1 VISCLHELPEYLRY
15 DYLRD
20 VFARFGN
27 SKKVRNKYLPMV
39 SKAKP
44 KQRAS
49 HEISD
54 GSSNLKPKA
63 NMIRRK
69 TPWSTSTTLER
80 ACDVLRLFT
89 PQKPRWTIS
98 ELARHLNVPKSG
110 VFRLVKTF
118 ERKQFLQSGDDSYEY
133 ELGSG
138 IWELTGTVVG
148 KREQLVEKAS
158 PYLRDLNKTTGL
170 LVSLR
175 VLENEQMVIVDR
187 VEGKDPVKVI
197 VPVGTH
203 QPLNHGAPG
212 KLLLAYCYRTN
223 SAQLYELISRR
234 KITRLT
240 ERTLMDPRRLEEELN
255 KIRRLGYASSDGEAI
270 RGTIGIAVPVL
281 NSTGEVEAALA
292 LTAVESLCN
301 MRQLMKFLPDL
312 KRTAENISK
321 ALGYSAGKKSSA

>member
-1 VISCLHELPEYLRY
+1 
-15 DYLRD
+15 
-20 VFARFGN
+20 
-27 SKKVRNKYLPMV
+27 MV
-39 SKAKP
+39 SKAKS
-44 KQRAS
+44 KQRVS
-49 HEISD
+49 QEIS
-54 GSSNLKPKA
+54 GRSSNLKPKA
-63 NMIRRK
+63 NIIRRK
-69 TPWSTSTTLER
+69 TPWATSTTLER

-98 ELARHLNVPKSG
+98 ELARRLDVPKSG

-118 ERKQFLQSGDDSYEY
+118 ERKYFLQSGDGSYEY

-148 KREQLVEKAS
+148 KRERLLEKAS
-158 PYLRDLNKTTGL
+158 LYLRELNKTTGL

-175 VLENEQMVIVDR
+175 VLENEQMVIIDR
-187 VEGKDPVKVI
+187 VEGNDPVKVI

-212 KLLLAYCYRTN
+212 KLLLAYRYPTD
-223 SAQLYELISRR
+223 STQLHELISRN

-240 ERTLMDPRRLEEELN
+240 ERTLIDPRRLEEELN
-255 KIRRLGYASSDGEAI
+255 KIRRLGYATSDGEAI
-270 RGTIGIAVPVL
+270 RGTIGIAVPVW
-281 NSTGEVEAALA
+281 NSSGQVEAALA

-301 MRQLMKFLPDL
+301 MKQIMKFLPDL

-321 ALGYSAGKKSSA
+321 ALGYGTGKKSG

>member
-1 VISCLHELPEYLRY
+1 MSIT
-15 DYLRD
+15 
-20 VFARFGN
+20 G
-27 SKKVRNKYLPMV
+27 
-39 SKAKP
+39 KAKSDRRDP
-44 KQRAS
+44 S
-49 HEISD
+49 HEISRRF
-54 GSSNLKPKA
+54 SNPKPKEKI
-63 NMIRRK
+63 IRRK

-118 ERKQFLQSGDDSYEY
+118 ERKHFLQSGDDSYEY

-138 IWELTGTVVG
+138 IWELTGTVFG
-148 KREQLVEKAS
+148 KRERLVEKAS

-187 VEGKDPVKVI
+187 VEGNDPVKVI

-212 KLLLAYCYRTN
+212 KLLLAYHYPTDSTQIR
-223 SAQLYELISRR
+223 ELISRG
-234 KITRLT
+234 KITKLT
-240 ERTLMDPRRLEEELN
+240 ERTLMDPRRLEDEVN
-255 KIRRLGYASSDGEAI
+255 RIRRLGYATSDGEAI
-270 RGTIGIAVPVL
+270 RGTIGIAVPVW
-281 NSTGEVEAALA
+281 NSMGQVEAALA

-301 MRQLMKFLPDL
+301 MKQLMRFLPNL
-312 KRTAENISK
+312 KRTGESISK
-321 ALGYSAGKKSSA
+321 ALGYGTGKKPPARLGSLS

>member
-1 VISCLHELPEYLRY
+1 MSANLPPQKKKKLNSLE
-15 DYLRD
+15 
-20 VFARFGN
+20 N
-27 SKKVRNKYLPMV
+27 SK
-39 SKAKP
+39 A
-44 KQRAS
+44 
-49 HEISD
+49 
-54 GSSNLKPKA
+54 NLKTRAKI
-63 NMIRRK
+63 IRRK
-69 TPWSTSTTLER
+69 TPWATSTTLER

-98 ELARHLNVPKSG
+98 ELARHLSVPKSG

-148 KREQLVEKAS
+148 KRERLVEKAS

-187 VEGKDPVKVI
+187 VEGRDPVKVI
-197 VPVGTH
+197 VPVGTQ

-212 KLLLAYCYRTN
+212 KLLLAYRYPTDGT
-223 SAQLYELISRR
+223 QLHKLISRG
-234 KITRLT
+234 KITKLT

-255 KIRRLGYASSDGEAI
+255 KIRRLGHATSDGEAI
-270 RGTIGIAVPVL
+270 RGTIGIAVPVWTV
-281 NSTGEVEAALA
+281 TGQVEAALA

-301 MRQLMKFLPDL
+301 MKQLMKFLPDL
-312 KRTAENISK
+312 KRTAENVSK
-321 ALGYSAGKKSSA
+321 VLGYKKSPAEAARPLTPVK

>member
-1 VISCLHELPEYLRY
+1 MSIT
-15 DYLRD
+15 
-20 VFARFGN
+20 G
-27 SKKVRNKYLPMV
+27 
-39 SKAKP
+39 KAKSN
-44 KQRAS
+44 RHDRS
-49 HEISD
+49 REIS
-54 GSSNLKPKA
+54 GRSSNPKPKTKV
-63 NMIRRK
+63 IRRK
-69 TPWSTSTTLER
+69 TPWATSTTLER
-80 ACDVLRLFT
+80 ACDVLKLFT

-118 ERKQFLQSGDDSYEY
+118 ERQHFLQSGDDSYEY

-138 IWELTGTVVG
+138 IWELTGTVFG
-148 KREQLVEKAS
+148 RRERLVEKAS

-187 VEGKDPVKVI
+187 VEGNDPVKVI

-212 KLLLAYCYRTN
+212 KLLLAYHYPPASR
-223 SAQLYELISRR
+223 QFQDLISQG
-234 KITRLT
+234 KITKLTDQTLVDRGRLQ
-240 ERTLMDPRRLEEELN
+240 EELN
-255 KIRRLGYASSDGEAI
+255 KIRRLGYAASDGEAI
-270 RGTIGIAVPVL
+270 RGTIGIAVPVW
-281 NSTGEVEAALA
+281 SSMGQVEAALA

-301 MRQLMKFLPDL
+301 MKQLMKFLPDL

-321 ALGYSAGKKSSA
+321 ALGYATGKEFPPDSASVS

>member
-1 VISCLHELPEYLRY
+1 
-15 DYLRD
+15 
-20 VFARFGN
+20 
-27 SKKVRNKYLPMV
+27 MV

-44 KQRAS
+44 KQRES
-49 HEISD
+49 HEIRGRSLN
-54 GSSNLKPKA
+54 SRSKPKTVA
-63 NMIRRK
+63 RK
-69 TPWSTSTTLER
+69 TPWSTSTSLER

-118 ERKQFLQSGDDSYEY
+118 ERKHFLQSSDDSYEY

-138 IWELTGTVVG
+138 IWELTGTVFG
-148 KREQLVEKAS
+148 RRQRLVEKAS
-158 PYLRDLNKTTGL
+158 PYLRDLNKTTAL

-187 VEGKDPVKVI
+187 VEGNDPVKVI
-197 VPVGTH
+197 FPVGTH

-212 KLLLAYCYRTN
+212 KLLLAYHYPTD
-223 SAQLYELISRR
+223 STQLHPLIARG

-240 ERTLMDPRRLEEELN
+240 ERTLTDPRRLEEELN
-255 KIRRLGYASSDGEAI
+255 KIRRLGYATSDGEAI
-270 RGTIGIAVPVL
+270 RGTIGIAVPVW

-301 MRQLMKFLPDL
+301 MKQLMRFLPSL

-321 ALGYSAGKKSSA
+321 TLGYGTGKKSG